1 MTKVKVAQQMKKQFN
16 IDYEELIMKLQK
28 DITKAPELIHGTIP
42 EWVSQRVY
50 PEQGLLVVIWN
61 EEAFKEAN
69 KSVDDA
75 DKYFAN
81 VPHGKRTS
89 FTFDILIVKHLGK
102 GLYRTTCL
110 HELLAAVGNTVVT
123 KGQEWMKVD
132 SDTHPNH
139 PSVMNFIA
147 MVLPVKGDKG
157 CVKLCDGLAYCG
169 LMKPEEDDI

>member
-1 MTKVKVAQQMKKQFN
+1 MTKAKVAQQSKKQAPITYN
-16 IDYEELIMKLQK
+16 ELIKKLKK
-28 DITKAPELIHGTIP
+28 DITKAPELINDIP
-42 EWVSQRVY
+42 EWLLQSVY

-61 EEAFKEAN
+61 EEAFKEAG

-75 DKYFAN
+75 DKYYAN
-81 VPHGKRTS
+81 VPHSKRTS

-102 GLYRTTCL
+102 GLYRTSCL

-123 KGQEWMKVD
+123 KGQEWMSVD

-139 PSVMNFIA
+139 PSVMKFIS

-169 LMKPEEDDI
+169 LMKPEEVGI